1 MSEGYQG
8 VKFDV
13 TYNKK
18 VAPKHP
24 EIQILALWCEIFH
37 EKELAPPYPGGSY
50 GNLSFRTNSN
60 SFIITGTSIGLKENL
75 NNDCFVEVLN
85 VDTVNKIILI
95 NGTRPPSS
103 ETMMHDA
110 IYKARPEVNAIFHG
124 HCCAILNW
132 ARLFALPE
140 TATEREYGTLELVQ
154 SVLEVVSKKNFMIIK
169 NHGFIALGKTMNQAG
184 DLSLEMLRKVL

>member
-18 VAPKHP
+18 VTLKNP
-24 EIQILALWCEIFH
+24 EIEILALWCEIFH

-50 GNLSFRTNSN
+50 GNLSFRTKNN

-75 NNDCFVEVLN
+75 SNDCFVEVLN
-85 VDTVNKIILI
+85 VDTSSKKILV
-95 NGTRPPSS
+95 NGTREPSS

-110 IYKARPEVNAIFHG
+110 IYKVRPEINAIFHG

-132 ARLFALPE
+132 ARLLALPE
-140 TATEREYGTLELVQ
+140 TKKEQDYGTVELVE
-154 SVLEVVSKKNFMIIK
+154 SVLDIVSKKNFLIIK
-169 NHGFIALGKTMNQAG
+169 NHGFIALAKTMNQAG
-184 DLSLEMLRKVL
+184 DLSLEMLKKVL